1 MVSKK
6 KNPYSYEDGIEKSV
20 HRDHRLSSLENPRIL
35 MNRWTDRWMDGW
47 MDKPKTIELHKP
59 INPYV
64 KFGSNLVINGRVST
78 KCKVKGGSHFV
89 SHLSYR
95 SLDKTHIPT

>member
-1 MVSKK
+1 MTIEIISRSISTKVWDRAGI
-6 KNPYSYEDGIEKSV
+6 DGQ
-20 HRDHRLSSLENPRIL
+20 
-35 MNRWTDRWMDGW
+35 MDGW

-59 INPYV
+59 INPCV